1 MDELAD
7 RIIRAMSDKLDEK
20 FMAIG
25 GESVESAKPEITDV
39 LQRQIDRL
47 DARVKDLGSR
57 LDRLAVAACTDQDS
71 PVSRDLR
78 CQTCGGSGCAYCY
91 GTGVQKSRR

>member
-25 GESVESAKPEITDV
+25 GE
-39 LQRQIDRL
+39 
-47 DARVKDLGSR
+47 
-57 LDRLAVAACTDQDS
+57 AACTDQTS
-71 PVSRDLR
+71 PGSRDLR
-78 CQTCGGSGCAYCY
+78 CQTCGGSGLVTQVPYVRDALASCMACR
-91 GTGVQKSRR
+91 GLGRRV